1 MTSCEAHVAVR
12 SDDRQD
18 RRRGVRHRGHR
29 QVRHQ
34 VADHQDRRRGAGQI
48 RQDVGRRVRPDHQDA
63 VHQGRQDDHQDHQ
76 RHLDAYQDAHQRH
89 RDACRDAHQRHR
101 ARDAHQDDQREVV
114 ESDDQTATS
123 VSEGAAESD
132 DRKGHQVETARR
144 RDEMAV
150 RRDQAAQPDA
160 AARQESAVHLRS
172 REMNRHLV
180 ATVAQR
186 AEPQVHRQPSMRPV
200 Q

>member
-1 MTSCEAHVAVR
+1 MHVAVR

-18 RRRGVRHRGHR
+18 RRQGVHHQGHR
-29 QVRHQ
+29 QDRHQ
-34 VADHQDRRRGAGQI
+34 VADHQLRRRVAGQI
-48 RQDVGRRVRPDHQDA
+48 RQDVGRRVRPDHLDA

-76 RHLDAYQDAHQRH
+76 RHRDAYRDEHPRHQV
-89 RDACRDAHQRHR
+89 AYRDAHRRHR
-101 ARDAHQDDQREVV
+101 ARDARQDDQREVV

-144 RDEMAV
+144 QVETAV

-160 AARQESAVHLRS
+160 AARQESDVRLRS
-172 REMNRHLV
+172 RVMNRHLV